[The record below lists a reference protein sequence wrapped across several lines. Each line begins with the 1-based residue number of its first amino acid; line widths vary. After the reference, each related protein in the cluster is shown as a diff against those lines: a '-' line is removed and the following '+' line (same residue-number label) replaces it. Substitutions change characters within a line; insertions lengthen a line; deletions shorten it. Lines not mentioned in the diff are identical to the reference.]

1 MGAAAPE
8 SRHTMKW
15 QGRRQS
21 TNVND
26 QRGRPV
32 AGRTVAKGG
41 LGVVA
46 ALVLFLLTGNGSF
59 LTDLLGGGVQAPPA
73 PSGRESGYTE
83 TAREKTLF
91 EYVSVALADIEDTWN
106 QVLPRSQYRAQ
117 YEEPR
122 LTIYND
128 YVDTACG
135 SANSGV
141 GPFCCPGDKTI
152 YLDLSFYDTLVQR
165 YGAQDGD
172 FVMTYVIAHEA
183 GHHVQTLLGVTRE
196 LSALRQQA
204 ASGAISQADFNRY
217 SVAYELQADYLA
229 GVVARYMQQRGY
241 LERGDL
247 TEAMSAA
254 AAVGDDAIQQK
265 AQGYAD
271 PDTFNHGT
279 SEQRQEWFKRGYEA
293 GDLSDWDTFRE
304 II

>member
-1 MGAAAPE
+1 
-8 SRHTMKW
+8 MKW
-15 QGRRQS
+15 QGRRKS
-21 TNVND
+21 TNVDD
-26 QRGRPV
+26 QRGRSV
-32 AGRTVAKGG
+32 AGGTVAKGG
-41 LGVVA
+41 IGLIA
-46 ALVLFLLTGNGSF
+46 ALVLFLLTGNGGF
-59 LTDLLGGGVQAPPA
+59 LTDMFGGGVQAPPA
-73 PSGRESGYTE
+73 PSGQESGYTE
-83 TAREKTLF
+83 TAREKALF
-91 EYVSVALADIEDTWN
+91 DYVSVALADIEDAWK
-106 QVLPRSQYRAQ
+106 QVLPNSQYRAQ

-122 LTIYND
+122 LIIYND
-128 YVDTACG
+128 YVNTACG

-141 GPFCCPGDKTI
+141 GPFYCPGDKAI
-152 YLDLSFYDTLVQR
+152 YLDLSFYDTLVKR

-204 ASGAISQADFNRY
+204 AAGAISQAQFNRY

-229 GVVARYMQQRGY
+229 GVVARYMQQRGF
-241 LERGDL
+241 LEKGDL

-304 II
+304 IL